1 MIQRILFWMTLTLLQ
16 GRAKMSNYTLKQ
28 WPAELGPLRRGD
40 QVHLLCSVL
49 FDPNDDTCT
58 GQRSVRWLRVGSR
71 SGIVQVR
78 GKSNEECES
87 PKRCLYKLSINV
99 SESDS
104 GAYFC
109 ALEACG
115 NLIFGNGTK
124 LDFHE
129 NEMSPADGSH
139 SDTLVILSAILALS
153 LLVIVF
159 LLHVIVKTNAA
170 SVSTESKKSGD
181 FQGHPTLNRNEDS
194 CLNSAV
200 IFTMVENK
208 TVDAIERRRVR

>member
-28 WPAELGPLRRGD
+28 WPAVLGPLRRGD
-40 QVHLLCSVL
+40 PVHLLCSVL

-58 GQRSVRWLRVGSR
+58 GQRSVHWLRVGSR

-87 PKRCLYKLSINV
+87 PKRCLYKLSIDV

-124 LDFHE
+124 LDFH
-129 NEMSPADGSH
+129 
-139 SDTLVILSAILALS
+139 
-153 LLVIVF
+153 
-159 LLHVIVKTNAA
+159 A

-208 TVDAIERRRVR
+208 TVDAIERRRIR